1 MLKYLLKTQIFAILL
16 TLSWIIYLVVL
27 AFLDQ
32 PDRALRYINS
42 FVFGL
47 AIFLA
52 IIYFVLTRYLLGR
65 NWSTLLLVLISY
77 FLLYKPIFQE
87 ILLRI
92 TNESYGGIIKFL
104 SISTGTVHLLATI
117 IGMGFGILFSR
128 PRLKN

>member
-1 MLKYLLKTQIFAILL
+1 MKYLLKTQIFAILL

-32 PDRALRYINS
+32 PDHALRYINS

-65 NWSTLLLVLISY
+65 NWPALLLVLISY

-87 ILLRI
+87 IILRI
-92 TNESYGGIIKFL
+92 TNERYGSIIKFL
-104 SISTGTVHLLATI
+104 SISTGTVHLLATL

-128 PRLKN
+128 PQPKN

>member
-1 MLKYLLKTQIFAILL
+1 MMKYLLKTQIFAILL

-47 AIFLA
+47 AILLA
-52 IIYFVLTRYLLGR
+52 VIYFVLTRYLLRR
-65 NWSTLLLVLISY
+65 NWSALLLILISY

-92 TNESYGGIIKFL
+92 TNESYGSIIKFL
-104 SISTGTVHLLATI
+104 SISTGTVHLLATV

-128 PRLKN
+128 PQLKN

>member
-1 MLKYLLKTQIFAILL
+1 MKYLLKTQIFALLL

-47 AIFLA
+47 AILLA
-52 IIYFVLTRYLLGR
+52 IIYLVLTRYLLGR
-65 NWSTLLLVLISY
+65 NWSALPLVLISY
-77 FLLYKPIFQE
+77 FLLYKPIFQD

-92 TNESYGGIIKFL
+92 TNESYGSIIKFL

-128 PRLKN
+128 PQLKN

>member
-1 MLKYLLKTQIFAILL
+1 MKYLLKTQIFALLL

-47 AIFLA
+47 AILLA
-52 IIYFVLTRYLLGR
+52 IIYLVLTRYLLGR
-65 NWSTLLLVLISY
+65 NWSALLLVLISY
-77 FLLYKPIFQE
+77 FLLYKPIFQD

-92 TNESYGGIIKFL
+92 TNESYGSIIKFL

-128 PRLKN
+128 PQLKN

>member
-1 MLKYLLKTQIFAILL
+1 MKYLLKTQIFAILL

-47 AIFLA
+47 AILLA
-52 IIYFVLTRYLLGR
+52 VIYFVLTRYLLRR
-65 NWSTLLLVLISY
+65 NWSALLLILISY

-92 TNESYGGIIKFL
+92 TNESYGSIIKFL
-104 SISTGTVHLLATI
+104 SISTGTVHLLATV

-128 PRLKN
+128 PQLKN